1 MALLLSTVL
10 YNLSHGPWDG
20 SAWFRKLRE
29 GASEYWSKAE
39 AGDPLPEVLY
49 ESLCLDFQE
58 EAVGTPERKL
68 QVLNRAV
75 DSNVVRKKGEKV
87 ALRRWFSWIGASR
100 AHDKLW
106 HARLLFISAIGFS
119 LGFWRSKEEY
129 PWFAGPSGG
138 KPATEKKEAATEK
151 EEAAAAAQDTQPEK
165 AAPAADDAEG
175 GVKKGSEAL
184 AALRKRAR
192 NTLFLAVEV
201 SCQPDLQRKCRILSE
216 CSLPVYNTHS
226 ENTREVRSPEATRD
240 FYNEKEKVNLRWTTS
255 PCIRRPINHITIDIA
270 CDYFWVHTDGCQMIL
285 RRTTSDIC
293 VSQLFCYKVP
303 FQILHW
309 WMLIHVF
316 GGHMS
321 LWVLF
326 EVFVRQCSR
335 SLH

>member
-1 MALLLSTVL
+1 VIRSTGNGTIARRRLNAQACGIVLLSTVL

-39 AGDPLPEVLY
+39 AGDPLLEVLY

-58 EAVGTPERKL
+58 EAVGTPEHKL
-68 QVLNRAV
+68 QVLNQAV

-151 EEAAAAAQDTQPEK
+151 EMP
-165 AAPAADDAEG
+165 
-175 GVKKGSEAL
+175 L
-184 AALRKRAR
+184 L
-192 NTLFLAVEV
+192 TLV
-201 SCQPDLQRKCRILSE
+201 C
-216 CSLPVYNTHS
+216 
-226 ENTREVRSPEATRD
+226 
-240 FYNEKEKVNLRWTTS
+240 
-255 PCIRRPINHITIDIA
+255 
-270 CDYFWVHTDGCQMIL
+270 
-285 RRTTSDIC
+285 
-293 VSQLFCYKVP
+293 
-303 FQILHW
+303 
-309 WMLIHVF
+309 
-316 GGHMS
+316 
-321 LWVLF
+321 
-326 EVFVRQCSR
+326 
-335 SLH
+335 